1 MSCTFCIF
9 CHSFNFRSAGCW
21 WDLLLWDFTSLHHW
35 KKWNLKITSLAPIFS
50 SSQKGNSGILN
61 VSASLL
67 QKYWEDRNFPYYFP
81 FFLGAILGSWLDKA
95 PRKKKNMEW
104 RKKKT
109 MLHAWNC
116 KLETVPIALF
126 RQILVTSGN
135 RIWSLHIILK
145 HLNTAKTDS
154 YCWL

>member
-35 KKWNLKITSLAPIFS
+35 KWNLKITSLAPIFS

-116 KLETVPIALF
+116 KLETVPHCPFSTNTCNL
-126 RQILVTSGN
+126 RKPHLVFTYY
-135 RIWSLHIILK
+135 IETFK
-145 HLNTAKTDS
+145 HCKN
-154 YCWL
+154 W